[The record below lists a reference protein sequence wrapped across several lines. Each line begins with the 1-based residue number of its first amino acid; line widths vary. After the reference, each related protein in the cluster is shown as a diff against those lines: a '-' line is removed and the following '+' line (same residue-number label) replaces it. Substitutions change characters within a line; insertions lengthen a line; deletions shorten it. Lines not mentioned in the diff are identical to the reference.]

1 MPTPMDSAQ
10 FVRLLDRRLREV
22 SEGSSSAWEGRF
34 GIIDKVYTRLSSDS
48 AFEEFFEIGDLPDIP
63 SFNGQLTFLS
73 IAPGYYRKVEAK
85 EYAGGIQFE
94 RKLLDD
100 KKYPVLDGRASKLG
114 TSYARTKQKSASN
127 LIINANSSAFDFMY
141 SEEGVATASTSHT
154 TKSGTS
160 TSSGFSNLGSSA
172 MSKTSVAATRLLM
185 RQFKNDISERI
196 GDLNPDGLLFPDALH
211 ETAYEIVKTPKSL
224 DTAEGNVN
232 YQYGMYSLTPIP
244 LWDDTDTNNWAMVDT
259 AKMKENCV
267 WLDRIGPDF
276 KTWVDNMTFQ
286 TMESVYGRF
295 AWGCKGWRWMYFHA
309 VT

>member
-34 GIIDKVYTRLSSDS
+34 GVIDKIYTKLPSES

-63 SFNGQLTFLS
+63 TFNGQLTFLS
-73 IAPGYYRKVEAK
+73 IAPGYYRKIEAK
-85 EYAGGIQFE
+85 EYAGGVQFE

-100 KKYPVLDGRASKLG
+100 KKYPVLDGRAAKLG

-127 LIINANSSAFDFMY
+127 LFINANTAAFDFMY
-141 SEEGVATASTSHT
+141 SEEGVALASTAHT

-160 TSSGFSNLGSSA
+160 TASGFSNLGSSA
-172 MSKTSVAATRLLM
+172 MSPTSVAATRILM
-185 RQFKNDISERI
+185 RKFKNDISERI
-196 GDLNPDGLLFPDALH
+196 GDINPDALMFPDALH
-211 ETAYEIVKTPKSL
+211 EKAYEIVKTPKSL

-232 YQYGMYSLTPIP
+232 FMFGMYSLIPLP
-244 LWDDTDTNNWAMVDT
+244 LWDDTDSNNWAMVDT

-267 WLDRIGPDF
+267 WIDRIGPDY

-295 AWGCKGWRWMYFHA
+295 AWGFKGWRFIYFHA

>member
-22 SEGSSSAWEGRF
+22 SEGSSAAWEGKF
-34 GIIDKVYTRLSSDS
+34 GVIDKIYTKLPSES
-48 AFEEFFEIGDLPDIP
+48 AFEEFFAIGDLPDIP
-63 SFNGQLTFLS
+63 TFNGQLTFLS
-73 IAPGYYRKVEAK
+73 IAPGYYRKIEAK

-100 KKYPVLDGRASKLG
+100 KKYPVLDGRAGKLG
-114 TSYARTKQKSASN
+114 TSYQRTKQKSASN
-127 LIINANSSAFDFMY
+127 LIINATTSAFDFMY
-141 SEEGVATASTSHT
+141 SEEGVALASSSHT

-160 TSSGFSNLGSSA
+160 TASGFDNSGTSA
-172 MSKTSVAATRLLM
+172 MNKTSVAATRLLM
-185 RQFKNDISERI
+185 RQFRNDISERI
-196 GDLNPDGLLFPDALH
+196 GDINPDAIMCPDALYD
-211 ETAYEIVKTPKSL
+211 TAFEIVKTPKSL

-232 YQYGMYSLTPIP
+232 PQYGLYDIIPIM
-244 LWDDTDTNNWAMVDT
+244 LWDDVDSNDWAMVDK

-267 WLDRIGPDF
+267 WVDRIGPDF

-295 AWGCKGWRWMYFHA
+295 AWGWKDWRWLHYHT
-309 VT
+309 VS